1 MVDNSLSQVTYS
13 CMRCMLYT
21 LYSRI
26 DHNDVTRFALD
37 LYLLYIDNAKLLKGY
52 LSPHFNFLGYPKF
65 WYEDELINNE
75 APDED
80 EGTDEPAEEATEEE
94 ATEEAKEKEEATEEA
109 EEEATEE
116 AEEKEEATKE
126 AEEEAT
132 EVAVAEQTTG

>member
-1 MVDNSLSQVTYS
+1 MVDNSLTQVTYS

-37 LYLLYIDNAKLLKGY
+37 LYLLYIDNAKLLKGF
-52 LSPHFNFLGYPKF
+52 LPPHFDFLGYPKF

-80 EGTDEPAEEATEEE
+80 EGTDEPAEEATEEAEEE
-94 ATEEAKEKEEATEEA
+94 ATEEAEEKEEATEEA

-116 AEEKEEATKE
+116 A
-126 AEEEAT
+126 
-132 EVAVAEQTTG
+132 VAVAEVEPQTTG